1 MNCVFNDLRI
11 NSTLADAGAIYL
23 KMVVH
28 IHIFFQK
35 IGFQRLSVK
44 KVGFI

>member
-1 MNCVFNDLRI
+1 
-11 NSTLADAGAIYL
+11 L

-44 KVGFI
+44 KVGFIWMDLSIN